1 MLIYKKFFGQL
12 GNTAD
17 TGIFWA
23 SPLPKG
29 KNWVNGRPW
38 KGITTLDLEQFLR
51 GVRTPARPTPKEWL
65 CIAVVWKLGPKAP
78 EWFRKL
84 RGKSKKD
91 VDDETKATTTKEK
104 EGIAEPCRRI
114 QIGCVT
120 AKKKKEYQRKS
131 WYTSTCSEYLEKECV
146 GTLRSRSAKRGS
158 S

>member
-17 TGIFWA
+17 TGIFWV

-29 KNWVNGRPW
+29 KNWVNGWPW

-91 VDDETKATTTKEK
+91 VDDETKARRKRKALQKNSDWVCDSKEK
-104 EGIAEPCRRI
+104 EGIP
-114 QIGCVT
+114 
-120 AKKKKEYQRKS
+120 KKELVHIYLLWVS
-131 WYTSTCSEYLEKECV
+131 WERMRWHFEKWIC
-146 GTLRSRSAKRGS
+146 
-158 S
+158 